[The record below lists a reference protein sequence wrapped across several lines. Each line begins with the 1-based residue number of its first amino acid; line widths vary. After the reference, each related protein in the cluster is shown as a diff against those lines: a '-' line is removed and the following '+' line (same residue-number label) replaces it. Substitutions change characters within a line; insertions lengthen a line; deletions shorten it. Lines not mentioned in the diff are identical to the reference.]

1 MRWALPVTKQRRVTH
16 NLSLGPIG
24 SFFCDAFTINGA
36 TYDKSSSNLV
46 GFILNRGIVLNPLQV
61 MVLPFLL
68 SFQESFS
75 YSKPPSKFFFSFDF
89 LP

>member
-36 TYDKSSSNLV
+36 TFDKSSSNLV

-61 MVLPFLL
+61 NGTPLFAFFPRKFFLL
-68 SFQESFS
+68 KISFQVFL
-75 YSKPPSKFFFSFDF
+75 FF
-89 LP
+89 